1 MAKKRVNP
9 DIDELLFHDEL
20 PGEEYSEEYDFFEEQ
35 EPDKEPDESGE
46 EEGEDL
52 LQELEIGKNGH
63 IVKRHRQGHSD
74 EEEDELVLNWDE

>member
-35 EPDKEPDESGE
+35 EPDKESDEVE
-46 EEGEDL
+46 EEEDL

-63 IVKRHRQGHSD
+63 IVKRHRRGHRD

>member
-1 MAKKRVNP
+1 MGKKRVNP

-35 EPDKEPDESGE
+35 EPDKESDEVE
-46 EEGEDL
+46 EEEDL

-63 IVKRHRQGHSD
+63 IVKRHRRGHRD